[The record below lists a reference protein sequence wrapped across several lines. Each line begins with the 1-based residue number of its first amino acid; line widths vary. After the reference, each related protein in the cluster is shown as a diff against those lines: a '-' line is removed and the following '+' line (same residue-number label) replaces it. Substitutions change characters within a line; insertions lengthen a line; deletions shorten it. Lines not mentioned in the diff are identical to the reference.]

1 MKRLFERHEAEVA
14 GLLPRGRKT
23 IASGSKYEK
32 SDVVRLGAWGL
43 LVECKSTQSAGFR
56 VTRSLWK
63 LARDRAY
70 NRSVDLRPALAIRFY
85 GPTKTIETTKVIHD
99 LVIIDLEDFTEL
111 IHEIDAL
118 RAVKNG
124 TELART
130 IEQNDLETQQ
140 E

>member
-1 MKRLFERHEAEVA
+1 MGTTFLFAPADRPERVLRA
-14 GLLPRGRKT
+14 
-23 IASGSKYEK
+23 AS
-32 SDVVRLGAWGL
+32 
-43 LVECKSTQSAGFR
+43 
-56 VTRSLWK
+56 
-63 LARDRAY
+63 LAD
-70 NRSVDLRPALAIRFY
+70 I
-85 GPTKTIETTKVIHD
+85 
-99 LVIIDLEDFTEL
+99 VIIDLEDFTEL